1 MGMLTLIGCTTPT
14 GERAPETSPAAPA
27 QVTAPPTDGATA
39 SSLPFPERPPEPPR
53 QLEPE
58 SNVTISS
65 PETAKSTENEVG
77 KVVAKTIIGE
87 SEAGVK
93 ALFGPPKD
101 VIPKYPGHVWK
112 YVSDVCDMEIFFYLD
127 IAADTYRVLT
137 LDISPETETEN
148 CYGSLASAKS

>member
-14 GERAPETSPAAPA
+14 GERAPDTAPAAPA
-27 QVTAPPTDGATA
+27 QVTEPPTVGATA
-39 SSLPFPERPPEPPR
+39 SSLPYPERPPEPPR
-53 QLEPE
+53 RLEPE
-58 SNVTISS
+58 TNVTTAG
-65 PETAKSTENEVG
+65 PEAIKGTENAVG

-93 ALFGPPKD
+93 ALFGPPSG

-112 YVSDVCDMEIFFYLD
+112 YVSDVCAMEIFFYLD
-127 IAADTYRVLT
+127 IAANTYRVLT

-148 CYGSLASAKS
+148 CYGSLANAKS